1 MVQMQMASQQ
11 GMDPIANNPI
21 AHIQRL
27 GLRNMYRGASAT
39 LLRDVPFAML
49 YFASYSRIKYAMQG
63 DRERLTFFETLL
75 AATAAAL
82 PASFFTTPADV
93 LKTRLQVCV
102 PCVCLCVP
110 CVCPCRCLVSLI
122 FLSLLS
128 LDTPLFP
135 LWRSKSVVFLIKPP
149 TASFCRV
156 RHEPGI

>member
-11 GMDPIANNPI
+11 GMAPTANNPI

-39 LLRDVPFAML
+39 LLRDVPFAMM

-63 DRERLTFFETLL
+63 DRDRLSFFETLL

-93 LKTRLQVCV
+93 LKTRLQVYVAAAGACGV
-102 PCVCLCVP
+102 WSRSSFSR
-110 CVCPCRCLVSLI
+110 CPLSSPLSSLRGSRDRSFSFSNSISVS
-122 FLSLLS
+122 FSNLSQ
-128 LDTPLFP
+128 
-135 LWRSKSVVFLIKPP
+135 
-149 TASFCRV
+149 
-156 RHEPGI
+156 